1 MLLHLLKKAKNIS
14 WCIISFELSSLI
26 KYCRQEPGKDLK
38 RRETLASIEFDSRGR
53 ADQVQ
58 DEESTN
64 RLIEV
69 LKGANPTCGYMKYRK
84 PALNDSNI
92 KVCIQDSQEIVH
104 TVKHFLDFYM
114 PASILDIKSDAVR

>member
-1 MLLHLLKKAKNIS
+1 MA
-14 WCIISFELSSLI
+14 SLI
-26 KYCRQEPGKDLK
+26 KYCRKELGKDLK
-38 RRETLASIEFDSRGR
+38 RRETLASIEFDPRGR

-92 KVCIQDSQEIVH
+92 KVCIQDSQE
-104 TVKHFLDFYM
+104 FLRFLY
-114 PASILDIKSDAVR
+114 ACKYFGH

>member
-64 RLIEV
+64 RLI
-69 LKGANPTCGYMKYRK
+69 
-84 PALNDSNI
+84 
-92 KVCIQDSQEIVH
+92 
-104 TVKHFLDFYM
+104 
-114 PASILDIKSDAVR
+114 

>member
-1 MLLHLLKKAKNIS
+1 M
-14 WCIISFELSSLI
+14 
-26 KYCRQEPGKDLK
+26 
-38 RRETLASIEFDSRGR
+38 ASIEFDSRGR

-69 LKGANPTCGYMKYRK
+69 LKGANTTCGYMKYRK
-84 PALNDSNI
+84 PALDDSNV
-92 KVCIQDSQEIVH
+92 KVCIKDSQEIVH